1 MIEDSGILFTNE
13 YVDSSQFKYRFKT
26 DLEPDKKYSLVF
38 SYETEHGYEETL
50 DPIVFLVSV
59 NIGGNNPFIIQ
70 TAENSDIEINH
81 THPLNEKTDDSS
93 IAIKDNIDNILSLD
107 KDEEEGRIGLKIHDP
122 RSKVFNGNLCIRR
135 TDSKSNF
142 TKWEDIKIINIIQT
156 SVDDLE
162 VFYDYTIESGV
173 WYKYAIQEISIN
185 GVNEVVRGQ
194 MGYVTQ
200 PVMRNFN
207 HSYLLG
213 ENGVQLKL
221 KYNNEMNNFK
231 INNSEGRLDTLGSIY
246 PFITRNGNTN
256 YKSFPVNGLITF
268 NMDDMHTFVDDKDIY
283 NIDTLNI
290 EEIYKEEIVNLYKE
304 HNVKNYV
311 EPQYDYIYEKFFRDK
326 VLKFLYDGK
335 PKLFKS
341 ATEGNILIRL
351 MDINT
356 APTQSLGRL
365 TYSFSATGYET
376 AAAAIENYDKY
387 HLIDLGKPIKDFIVT
402 ELNIG
407 QVIGDFKFGEN
418 IFDKIWEKY
427 DSGNKNIAG
436 YSYKIKTI
444 KNLEI
449 EINSKPLIIKNSAG
463 ELVLGNNFSYNNNI
477 ITIYGTKQKY
487 NFDPLITFNKD
498 SNVNFLSFDESDS
511 NNKIES
517 VNLTINFL
525 YEYEKKPYQ
534 EKLIK
539 NQTIVKGIGQYYENT
554 LSKTSIYRIIYYKYY
569 RNWETKFCRLDNLS
583 SINIEANPGCVFR
596 IRDNN
601 DKNNELH
608 EVGLTGVLNLT
619 NISNISEI
627 IFEGI
632 RDYKTKEII
641 TNNVY
646 SDILIDYNY
655 ILTKGEYVNGS

>member
-268 NMDDMHTFVDDKDIY
+268 NMDDMKTFVYYKYIY

-290 EEIYKEEIVNLYKE
+290 
-304 HNVKNYV
+304 
-311 EPQYDYIYEKFFRDK
+311 
-326 VLKFLYDGK
+326 
-335 PKLFKS
+335 
-341 ATEGNILIRL
+341 
-351 MDINT
+351 
-356 APTQSLGRL
+356 
-365 TYSFSATGYET
+365 
-376 AAAAIENYDKY
+376 
-387 HLIDLGKPIKDFIVT
+387 
-402 ELNIG
+402 
-407 QVIGDFKFGEN
+407 
-418 IFDKIWEKY
+418 
-427 DSGNKNIAG
+427 
-436 YSYKIKTI
+436 
-444 KNLEI
+444 
-449 EINSKPLIIKNSAG
+449 
-463 ELVLGNNFSYNNNI
+463 
-477 ITIYGTKQKY
+477 
-487 NFDPLITFNKD
+487 
-498 SNVNFLSFDESDS
+498 
-511 NNKIES
+511 
-517 VNLTINFL
+517 
-525 YEYEKKPYQ
+525 
-534 EKLIK
+534 
-539 NQTIVKGIGQYYENT
+539 
-554 LSKTSIYRIIYYKYY
+554 
-569 RNWETKFCRLDNLS
+569 
-583 SINIEANPGCVFR
+583 
-596 IRDNN
+596 
-601 DKNNELH
+601 
-608 EVGLTGVLNLT
+608 
-619 NISNISEI
+619 
-627 IFEGI
+627 
-632 RDYKTKEII
+632 
-641 TNNVY
+641 
-646 SDILIDYNY
+646 
-655 ILTKGEYVNGS
+655 